1 MMQKILP
8 LTTHQRGLVLVLGAA
23 LALTGCT
30 GAFVGNIFVVF
41 VAVGIFFGTLGL
53 GRNAGPAS
61 SSASRPDTASRSA
74 TDGRS

>member
-1 MMQKILP
+1 MIQKTLR
-8 LTTHQRGLVLVLGAA
+8 LTAVGIALCGFA

-53 GRNAGPAS
+53 GRNAGSTTTAS
-61 SSASRPDTASRSA
+61 GTDRPDRAAQNDRAS
-74 TDGRS
+74 

>member
-1 MMQKILP
+1 MMKTLP
-8 LTTHQRGLVLVLGAA
+8 LMIAA

-53 GRNAGPAS
+53 GRNAGPGS
-61 SSASRPDTASRSA
+61 SSASRPDST